1 MPAPEEFAHLERLV
15 LAQKNLL
22 PGGDHPFYIVAPP
35 YARISAG
42 VKVLY
47 ALCHYLNLLG
57 EDAYMIPFPVD
68 TVADKAWPYYCRFPP
83 SDWNNRRLAVKILT
97 KDIAD
102 RHFREGRTPVC
113 VFPEVYD
120 NFLGAPFSVRYMLNY
135 PGLLAPK
142 HKVPQ
147 DYTISYSKRLA
158 DYTGTADVL
167 HIPAVDMDFFRFRD
181 DKPREGA
188 CFYAGKYRD
197 IYHGDLG
204 ALPRGCVEI
213 LRSDRMS
220 TEEVREIFWT
230 TEYFYCFEDTALA
243 IEAALCGCTVV
254 FVPNEHYKDGTIS
267 SHELRMAG
275 MAWGTDPGEIAR
287 AKATVRQME
296 PILADLYRH
305 LPGAIAEFAAKA
317 KAMAAQVP
325 YRTPI
330 MLPYDVREVFVTRD
344 APGAGPVAS
353 PENPAQRQTARAVT
367 APEAASGA
375 AGAPDA
381 PVQGAAGMPPPA
393 APPVTAAMK
402 AKRII
407 KNVLKEWI
415 LPPGIKRIAG
425 KALRKLLRRI
435 RR

>member
-1 MPAPEEFAHLERLV
+1 MQASEEFAYLERVV
-15 LAQKNLL
+15 LTQKNLL
-22 PGGDHPFYIVAPP
+22 PTGGNPFYIVAPP

-47 ALCHYLNLLG
+47 ALCHYLNMLG

-68 TVADKAWPYYCRFPP
+68 TVPDKAWPYYCRFLPT
-83 SDWNNRRLAVKILT
+83 DWNNRRLAAKILT
-97 KDIAD
+97 KEIAD

-113 VFPEVYD
+113 IFPEVYD

-158 DYTGTADVL
+158 DFTGTADVL
-167 HIPAVDMDFFRFRD
+167 HVPAVDMEFFYFRD
-181 DKPREGA
+181 DRPRAGA
-188 CFYAGKYRD
+188 CFYAGKYKD

-204 ALPRGCVEI
+204 ALPKDCVEI
-213 LRSDRMS
+213 LRSGRMS

-230 TEYFYCFEDTALA
+230 TEYFYCYEDTALA

-267 SHELRMAG
+267 SHELGMAG
-275 MAWGTDPGEIAR
+275 MAWGTDPAEIAR
-287 AKATVRQME
+287 AKASVRQME
-296 PILADLYRH
+296 PILAELYRR

-317 KAMAAQVP
+317 KVMAAGVP

-330 MLPYDVREVFVTRD
+330 MLPYEVREVFVTRD

-353 PENPAQRQTARAVT
+353 PENPAQRQMAQMM
-367 APEAASGA
+367 PAASVVSGA
-375 AGAPDA
+375 AGAPA
-381 PVQGAAGMPPPA
+381 PVVAEMPPPP
-393 APPVTAAMK
+393 APPAVTPIQAV
-402 AKRII
+402 KRIV
-407 KNVLKEWI
+407 KAVLKEWI

-425 KALRKLLRRI
+425 KILRDILGRI